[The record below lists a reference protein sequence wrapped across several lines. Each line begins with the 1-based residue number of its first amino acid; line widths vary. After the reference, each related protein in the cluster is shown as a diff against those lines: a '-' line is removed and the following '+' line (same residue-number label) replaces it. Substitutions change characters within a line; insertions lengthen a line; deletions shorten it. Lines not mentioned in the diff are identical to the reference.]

1 MRLKIINQKITKN
14 KRSRKQDLFVVKE
27 LFPNDYI
34 LANLKN
40 MSTEEQIKQ
49 IIEENVKPMLY
60 MDGGNIEF
68 VEYADRIL
76 KVRLQGACSGC
87 PFSTH
92 TLKEGIERIMKEKIP
107 EIHKVI
113 AI

>member
-1 MRLKIINQKITKN
+1 
-14 KRSRKQDLFVVKE
+14 
-27 LFPNDYI
+27 
-34 LANLKN
+34 
-40 MSTEEQIKQ
+40 MSIEEQIKQ
-49 IIEENVKPMLY
+49 IIEESIKPMLY

-68 VEYADRIL
+68 MEYADGIL
-76 KVRLQGACSGC
+76 KVRLHGACSGC

-107 EIHKVI
+107 EIREVV